1 MISYIYLKLFLIF
14 IDIVYLFLFR
24 TIIFDHAEIALHN
37 HYGGQEYWI
46 VRKSMQFSDRLHNI
60 TKVFKKKKL
69 QDDYM
74 CAHLRRRDFLY
85 GHPND
90 IPSIKE
96 TSRQIIE
103 KLNLL
108 SSIEAVY
115 IATDAPKKGK

>member
-1 MISYIYLKLFLIF
+1 MYCF
-14 IDIVYLFLFR
+14 ILFR
-24 TIIFDHAEIALHN
+24 TLIFDHAEIALHN
-37 HYGGQEYWI
+37 YYGGQEYWA

-69 QDDYM
+69 QADYM
-74 CAHLRRRDFLY
+74 CAHIRRRDFLY

-96 TSRQIIE
+96 TSRQILD
-103 KLNLL
+103 KLSLL
-108 SSIEAVY
+108 SNIEAVY